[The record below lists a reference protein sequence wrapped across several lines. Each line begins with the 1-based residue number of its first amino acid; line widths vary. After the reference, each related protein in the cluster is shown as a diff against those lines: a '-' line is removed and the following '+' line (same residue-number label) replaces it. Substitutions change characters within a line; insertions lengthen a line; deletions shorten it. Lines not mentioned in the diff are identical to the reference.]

1 MKYLIGF
8 VIGVTTTALFF
19 MVWMRKEKSQVM
31 TTVNNTTEVVQ
42 TLPKDF
48 NSFYQKFHQDSLYQI
63 AHITFPLEGIP
74 LQADSSTIVSGNY
87 RFQQEDWIIHKD
99 FDTNLGEFHK
109 NISEITKGL
118 IIEQITHD
126 NGQFGMQRRFAKIGE
141 EWNLIYYSA
150 MNRIAAK

>member
-19 MVWMRKEKSQVM
+19 MVWMRKEKNQI
-31 TTVNNTTEVVQ
+31 TTTPNDTTELVQ

-48 NSFYQKFHQDSLYQI
+48 NEFYQKFHQDSLYQM

-74 LQADSSTIVSGNY
+74 IQADSSTIVSGNF
-87 RFQQEDWIIHKD
+87 RFQKSDWRMHRD
-99 FDTNLGEFHK
+99 FDSSLGEFHK
-109 NISEITKGL
+109 SISKITDGL

-126 NGQFGMQRRFAKIGE
+126 NGQFGMQRRFAKIGN
-141 EWNLIYYSA
+141 EWNLIYYAA